1 MLLLHK
7 NLSFMK
13 ILLVH
18 WTAVFLVTAT
28 CRIMQYKTRKA
39 IILSFLFLL
48 LLVVS
53 ASQAIAKESASLS
66 KVKGEVSVFKQ
77 GKPKSIEGS
86 VGMPL
91 FVGDKIVTTGKKS
104 LADISFPNG
113 DIVRVMPNSKL
124 EIKVADFRKKTSS
137 IRMKLLSGKIF
148 NVVRKLKGESKYE
161 VETRVAVA
169 GVRGTVWSAE
179 TSEGGEDVFM
189 VKEGKVAAK
198 NPEVAP
204 EKEILV
210 SDLKKT
216 IVRKDKIPTTP
227 VSLSPEEIAMFD
239 ILDDLS
245 AQITDDMRDD
255 IRDNFAEDMMM
266 DRQ

>member
-1 MLLLHK
+1 MLLLFK
-7 NLSFMK
+7 N
-13 ILLVH
+13 
-18 WTAVFLVTAT
+18 
-28 CRIMQYKTRKA
+28 QKA
-39 IILSFLFLL
+39 AILSFSLLL

-53 ASQAIAKESASLS
+53 VNQAIAKGNASLS
-66 KVKGEVSVFKQ
+66 KVKGDVSVFKQ
-77 GKPKSIEGS
+77 GKPESFKGS
-86 VGMPL
+86 VGMQL
-91 FVGDKIVTTGKKS
+91 FAGDEIVTTGRKS

-113 DIVRVMPNSKL
+113 DLVRVMPNSKL
-124 EIKVADFRKKTSS
+124 IIKVADFKKKTSS

-148 NVVRKLKGESKYE
+148 NVVRKLKKESKYE

-198 NPEVAP
+198 NPEAAP

-210 SDLKKT
+210 SALKKT
-216 IVRKDKIPTTP
+216 IVRKDKIPTKP

-245 AQITDDMRDD
+245 AQIIDDMRED
-255 IRDNFAEDMMM
+255 IRENFAEDRMM
-266 DRQ
+266 DLH